1 MNKHSTRDMET
12 RWLADWDHSHDRR
25 NTIKISARI
34 CTAHKKLASTS
45 LVDWQAGGCMVCSV
59 CSHVVGSYADGWQ
72 ILDRFKC
79 RWQIV
84 SWLGRLIE
92 CFNRFEAALIAR
104 DCLSTHWSNQPI
116 TVQILDLPVLT
127 SSCSGDTLNTKGFT
141 LQAFILIFADIF
153 MLIECQHTN
162 FTCQITRL
170 VSFRYYE
177 KYFASSLCYF
187 QFSWIFISTY
197 TCGDKKCVQ
206 NFNLKSWKE
215 YTMFDTSCSR
225 GEKRCRGSE
234 INSARGCAL
243 DSFW

>member
-1 MNKHSTRDMET
+1 VNNRVRTTGLHNTKPKWVAMEAKIYICSTNNINMNKHSTRDMET

-34 CTAHKKLASTS
+34 CTEHKKLASTS

-104 DCLSTHWSNQPI
+104 DCLTTHWSNQPI

-127 SSCSGDTLNTKGFT
+127 SSCSGDTLNTV
-141 LQAFILIFADIF
+141 
-153 MLIECQHTN
+153 
-162 FTCQITRL
+162 TCVRFPWL
-170 VSFRYYE
+170 WR
-177 KYFASSLCYF
+177 
-187 QFSWIFISTY
+187 
-197 TCGDKKCVQ
+197 
-206 NFNLKSWKE
+206 
-215 YTMFDTSCSR
+215 
-225 GEKRCRGSE
+225 
-234 INSARGCAL
+234 
-243 DSFW
+243 